1 MNESLPQGLKINS
14 AYIFPV
20 SNKRKRESLSSA
32 LYGSIY
38 QYKFLIDNNDVNQFV
53 KSEEFNNFLANN
65 SDFKFTK
72 TENPAIFDVYMPFK
86 SDRPFRNLLEEV
98 FEKKIHKIVHISK
111 INTLAKE
118 GEKVGSYFEIFKI
131 FADIHKDLI

>member
-1 MNESLPQGLKINS
+1 M
-14 AYIFPV
+14 
-20 SNKRKRESLSSA
+20 SSA

-53 KSEEFNNFLANN
+53 TSEGLKNFLANN
-65 SDFKFTK
+65 SDFKFIK

-86 SDRPFRNLLEEV
+86 SDRPFRNLLEEF